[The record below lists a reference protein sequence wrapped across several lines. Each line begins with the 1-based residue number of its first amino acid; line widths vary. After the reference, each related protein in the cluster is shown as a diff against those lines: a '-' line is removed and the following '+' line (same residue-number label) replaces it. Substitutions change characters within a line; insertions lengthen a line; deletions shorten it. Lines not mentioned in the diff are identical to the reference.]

1 LTISAYVIGK
11 HALKEVDISEPLS
24 VRKEMREHPEDSLW
38 IHADD
43 RGDIFRLQDVFGL
56 HPLAIQAII
65 HTHQPSKV
73 EEYDSYLF
81 TIMDGVRYEK
91 QDVSASGD
99 RKGGE
104 QNEDVSSKTS
114 DHKYTDS
121 DLEEDDLYIFLE
133 QRWIITINF
142 NSQQLESNIKQ
153 RISRSLTPSQ
163 RPKSVPLSEQHQ
175 QPQEQSSISQRNVDR
190 SYNRAMCEMVYRFA
204 IEEVISSYYP
214 ILSNINVKLEQ
225 IEDEV
230 ILHSPTQSQLS
241 DTLLIRR
248 KLAFL
253 ENTLAMITAAFTD
266 LINGVVQKDLSRDS
280 LRHIRSLNDRVT
292 YLKNSVENMY
302 QRVINLR
309 EAYNSS
315 LNADLNETIRT
326 LTVIATIILPLTL
339 ITGIYGMNFD
349 VMPELHSPFG
359 YYYSLLLMGAVA
371 GGMVIYFKK
380 KKWI

>member
-1 LTISAYVIGK
+1 MTISAYVIGK
-11 HALKEVDISEPLS
+11 HALKQVDISEPLS

-56 HPLAIQAII
+56 HPLAIEAII

-91 QDVSASGD
+91 EDVSGG
-99 RKGGE
+99 RKGE
-104 QNEDVSSKTS
+104 KNEDVSRRSS
-114 DHKYTDS
+114 DHKYSDN

-142 NSQQLESNIKQ
+142 NSRQLESNIKQ

-163 RPKSVPLSEQHQ
+163 RPKSVPLSEQQHQ
-175 QPQEQSSISQRNVDR
+175 SQEQSSISQRNVDR

-225 IEDEV
+225 IEDQV
-230 ILHSPTQSQLS
+230 ILHQPTQSQLS

>member
-1 LTISAYVIGK
+1 MTISAYIIGK

-114 DHKYTDS
+114 DRKYTDS

-163 RPKSVPLSEQHQ
+163 RHKSCT
-175 QPQEQSSISQRNVDR
+175 I
-190 SYNRAMCEMVYRFA
+190 
-204 IEEVISSYYP
+204 
-214 ILSNINVKLEQ
+214 
-225 IEDEV
+225 
-230 ILHSPTQSQLS
+230 
-241 DTLLIRR
+241 IR
-248 KLAFL
+248 
-253 ENTLAMITAAFTD
+253 TTSTTTAT
-266 LINGVVQKDLSRDS
+266 
-280 LRHIRSLNDRVT
+280 
-292 YLKNSVENMY
+292 
-302 QRVINLR
+302 VIN
-309 EAYNSS
+309 
-315 LNADLNETIRT
+315 
-326 LTVIATIILPLTL
+326 
-339 ITGIYGMNFD
+339 
-349 VMPELHSPFG
+349 
-359 YYYSLLLMGAVA
+359 
-371 GGMVIYFKK
+371 
-380 KKWI
+380 